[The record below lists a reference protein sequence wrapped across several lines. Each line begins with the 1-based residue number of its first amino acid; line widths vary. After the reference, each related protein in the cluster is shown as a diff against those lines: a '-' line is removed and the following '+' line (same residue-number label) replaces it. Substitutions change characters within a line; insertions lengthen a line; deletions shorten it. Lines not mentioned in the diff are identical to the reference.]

1 MFPVIQK
8 SKLFG
13 AFHIWKGNDPAA
25 GPLPAGRWCQR
36 FGLLE
41 EDIRTRLPRFGL
53 PVRCVVFFIDYS
65 RISPGGPRKP
75 PGCCW
80 RSSDPLLTRGFP
92 SLIQLV
98 CVRISWTMKKLMLL
112 TGLDFNQAPHGPC
125 VSRRGATQT
134 VGSWPIFLI
143 RGRRSPKRALSRQ
156 ERGGQTCY
164 WAVLRKFREVGSAL
178 GLIFL
183 PALILRFFSGLMI
196 LVCTQCIVQKR
207 HFLKRCRSY
216 TCV

>member
-1 MFPVIQK
+1 MFPVIQE

-13 AFHIWKGNDPAA
+13 AFHIWKGNDLAA

-41 EDIRTRLPRFGL
+41 EDVRTRLPRFGL

-80 RSSDPLLTRGFP
+80 RSSDPLLPPGFP

-98 CVRISWTMKKLMLL
+98 CVKISWTMKKLMLL

-125 VSRRGATQT
+125 VSRRGTTQT
-134 VGSWPIFLI
+134 VGSWPIF
-143 RGRRSPKRALSRQ
+143 SS
-156 ERGGQTCY
+156 GGGDPP
-164 WAVLRKFREVGSAL
+164 RE
-178 GLIFL
+178 
-183 PALILRFFSGLMI
+183 RFF
-196 LVCTQCIVQKR
+196 V
-207 HFLKRCRSY
+207 RSMEAKHV
-216 TCV
+216 TEPSWENSERLDQLWVSFFSPLWFWDSSVGWWFWFVLNV